1 MKEECV
7 SVCGHFFFF
16 PKRVLF
22 HCATSQMRSCCKQL
36 CHQGNRTSAPCFNL
50 TTEKLGGRQTRNKRW
65 KEENYILSPVE
76 RSQQGPEHAA
86 KQSTTVVWN
95 DKILQTKP
103 KETQTAIKQCKDLG
117 KIQPLYQEV
126 KAQDVLELNAHHLTC
141 TTIFKK
147 DIFRMSASGKKWDL
161 ITFYTRYDI
170 PKM

>member
-1 MKEECV
+1 MARGFSGSLKQNELYLNLLNLFSGSELVCGCFMKVWKNGHWTLMKEECV

-95 DKILQTKP
+95 DKIL
-103 KETQTAIKQCKDLG
+103 
-117 KIQPLYQEV
+117 
-126 KAQDVLELNAHHLTC
+126 
-141 TTIFKK
+141 
-147 DIFRMSASGKKWDL
+147 
-161 ITFYTRYDI
+161 
-170 PKM
+170 